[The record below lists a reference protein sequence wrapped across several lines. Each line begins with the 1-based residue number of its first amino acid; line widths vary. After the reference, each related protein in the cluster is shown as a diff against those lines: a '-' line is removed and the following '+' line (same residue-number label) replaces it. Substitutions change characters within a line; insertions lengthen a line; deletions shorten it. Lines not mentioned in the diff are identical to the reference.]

1 MTHLPG
7 QSVSVQD
14 DEWGTK
20 CASHPAVDAVKRI
33 CTESDSFGSE
43 YANLCQTC
51 CDERERAIK
60 DKEEDP
66 EQWETCK
73 CGNREPCLISY
84 RDMDEGMHGPVY
96 EHCSKCH
103 EKMNAR
109 IAKELDDEPDYPD
122 YYNADDFID
131 RWEDDEPEPHYENL
145 VENEFQIVADFLKRE
160 YQLSFA
166 VKKTHSEKTS
176 GSELSL
182 VLEVKGNKA
191 YKRINRRFQS
201 FTAIDVCNGL
211 IDVAELKDTLC
222 DFTGD
227 GIEVVILNRRVSDRK
242 IEYRKAKPP
251 IGFFDMVKLIKEG
264 KRRRPSRNTTRHYV
278 TPVYVIEIILAK
290 VYY

>member
-20 CASHPAVDAVKRI
+20 CDSHPSVDAVKRI

-51 CDERERAIK
+51 CDEREQAIN

-73 CGNREPCLISY
+73 CGNREPSLISY

-131 RWEDDEPEPHYENL
+131 RWEDDEPEPHYEDL
-145 VENEFQIVADFLKRE
+145 SDEQLDIVVDYLKRE
-160 YQLSFA
+160 WNLNF
-166 VKKTHSEKTS
+166 VKKEHTGKS
-176 GSELSL
+176 GDMTRSI
-182 VLEVKGNKA
+182 VLDINGVKA
-191 YKRINRRFQS
+191 YKRVHKQFRRFIAADVDNELIDAIELKEAICEDGS
-201 FTAIDVCNGL
+201 DIDTAI
-211 IDVAELKDTLC
+211 LC
-222 DFTGD
+222 
-227 GIEVVILNRRVSDRK
+227 RRISDRK
-242 IEYRKAKPP
+242 IEGSKRAPALSFAQIVQHAQAKKKIKRKLSKEFITP
-251 IGFFDMVKLIKEG
+251 IY
-264 KRRRPSRNTTRHYV
+264 S
-278 TPVYVIEIILAK
+278 IELTLAK